1 MDPHSFDPFQKKYKY
16 NTLQIRE
23 QKILS
28 LRKEKLNN
36 ITMLSRINSF
46 KQTQNSTLV
55 KSENEYQINIP
66 DLHIDS
72 NDTVKLFYSSNNVTQ
87 INLATKMLQ
96 SPDISLRKFGFRQ
109 IRNYAS
115 TLTKNDR
122 TTLLSIITKEI
133 FQQILNFLTPDQD
146 KRIIYEISWIC
157 IYLTYLTNE
166 YSITIN
172 QNAMQFYTLI
182 RNQTDLIIKKQL
194 LWIIG
199 NVMSGGSYILKKTL
213 EAHQY
218 LPNYIYSMLEDTNI
232 MNNIHI
238 YGTII
243 WLYGL
248 FFDSEELKSDLI
260 NIKCFIH
267 IPIINKFT
275 KTKINMYLFQE
286 SIYAIKQ
293 FLVTLVNVKD
303 CCKDRPDYEKYNTLI
318 SNLSLYQLVNGI
330 YEKENDNKDYIDCKT
345 NILNIFVIL
354 SYIDDDYTVQLI
366 DNDILE
372 QIELILDLFESNKLL
387 GGEFISYFLL
397 FIYNM
402 ASSKSKEVLH
412 KLRNSTICKR
422 LINLLNNNILLEHKE
437 VIISIFKELLES
449 RSDRIKTELIV
460 IGVPELCNNALDDID
475 DMKKEDIVLMSLENL
490 KILLEYGDEFIKEKN
505 IIQELLEHKNCRGK
519 LEKILLSKT
528 KNKNIC
534 NIAESVLNKY
544 FGKKNNEIY

>member
-1 MDPHSFDPFQKKYKY
+1 MEPHPFDPFYQKSKY

-28 LRKEKLNN
+28 LRKEKLSN

-46 KQTQNSTLV
+46 KQAQNSTLV

-66 DLHIDS
+66 DLHVDN

-87 INLATKMLQ
+87 INLAIKMLQ
-96 SPDISLRKFGFRQ
+96 SPDISLQKFGLRQ

-115 TLTKNDR
+115 TLTKSDR
-122 TTLLSIITKEI
+122 PSLLVTITQGI
-133 FQQILNFLTPDQD
+133 FQQILNLLFPNQD
-146 KRIIYEISWIC
+146 KKIIYEISWIF

-172 QNAMQFYTLI
+172 QNPKQFCNLI
-182 RNQTDLIIKKQL
+182 CSQVDLIIKKQL

-199 NVMSGGSYILKKTL
+199 NVMSGGIYMLKKTL

-218 LPNYIYSMLEDTNI
+218 LPKYIYSMIEDPNI

-238 YGTII
+238 YGTVI

-248 FFDSEELKSDLI
+248 FFDSENLQSDLI
-260 NIKCFIH
+260 NNKCFKH

-275 KTKINMYLFQE
+275 KTKINMFLFQE

-293 FLVTLVNVKD
+293 FLVSLVNIKD
-303 CCKDRPDYEKYNTLI
+303 CCKDKPDYEKYNTLI
-318 SNLSLYQLVNGI
+318 SSLSLYQLVNGI
-330 YEKENDNKDYIDCKT
+330 YEKENNNKNYISVKT

-354 SYIDDDYTVQLI
+354 SYIDDDYTLELI
-366 DNDILE
+366 DNDILDK
-372 QIELILDLFESNKLL
+372 IELILGLFESNKLP
-387 GGEFISYFLL
+387 GGDFISYFLL

-412 KLRNSTICKR
+412 QLRNSTICKR
-422 LINLLNNNILLEHKE
+422 LVNLLNNNILLEHKE
-437 VIISIFKELLES
+437 IIINIFKELLES

-460 IGVPELCNNALDDID
+460 IGVPELCNDALDDID

-528 KNKNIC
+528 KNKDIC

>member
-1 MDPHSFDPFQKKYKY
+1 MDPHSFAPFQQKYKY

-72 NDTVKLFYSSNNVTQ
+72 TDTVKLFYSSNNVTQ
-87 INLATKMLQ
+87 INLAIKMLQ

-182 RNQTDLIIKKQL
+182 KNQTDLIIKKQL

-199 NVMSGGSYILKKTL
+199 NVMSGGSYILKKT
-213 EAHQY
+213 Y
-218 LPNYIYSMLEDTNI
+218 
-232 MNNIHI
+232 
-238 YGTII
+238 
-243 WLYGL
+243 
-248 FFDSEELKSDLI
+248 
-260 NIKCFIH
+260 
-267 IPIINKFT
+267 
-275 KTKINMYLFQE
+275 
-286 SIYAIKQ
+286 
-293 FLVTLVNVKD
+293 
-303 CCKDRPDYEKYNTLI
+303 
-318 SNLSLYQLVNGI
+318 
-330 YEKENDNKDYIDCKT
+330 YID
-345 NILNIFVIL
+345 
-354 SYIDDDYTVQLI
+354 
-366 DNDILE
+366 
-372 QIELILDLFESNKLL
+372 
-387 GGEFISYFLL
+387 
-397 FIYNM
+397 
-402 ASSKSKEVLH
+402 SKS
-412 KLRNSTICKR
+412 
-422 LINLLNNNILLEHKE
+422 
-437 VIISIFKELLES
+437 
-449 RSDRIKTELIV
+449 
-460 IGVPELCNNALDDID
+460 
-475 DMKKEDIVLMSLENL
+475 
-490 KILLEYGDEFIKEKN
+490 
-505 IIQELLEHKNCRGK
+505 
-519 LEKILLSKT
+519 
-528 KNKNIC
+528 
-534 NIAESVLNKY
+534 
-544 FGKKNNEIY
+544 

>member
-1 MDPHSFDPFQKKYKY
+1 MDPHSFDPFQQKYKY

-87 INLATKMLQ
+87 INLAIKMLQ

-182 RNQTDLIIKKQL
+182 KNQTDLIIKKQL

-199 NVMSGGSYILKKTL
+199 NVMSGG
-213 EAHQY
+213 
-218 LPNYIYSMLEDTNI
+218 
-232 MNNIHI
+232 
-238 YGTII
+238 
-243 WLYGL
+243 
-248 FFDSEELKSDLI
+248 
-260 NIKCFIH
+260 
-267 IPIINKFT
+267 
-275 KTKINMYLFQE
+275 
-286 SIYAIKQ
+286 
-293 FLVTLVNVKD
+293 
-303 CCKDRPDYEKYNTLI
+303 
-318 SNLSLYQLVNGI
+318 
-330 YEKENDNKDYIDCKT
+330 
-345 NILNIFVIL
+345 
-354 SYIDDDYTVQLI
+354 
-366 DNDILE
+366 
-372 QIELILDLFESNKLL
+372 
-387 GGEFISYFLL
+387 
-397 FIYNM
+397 
-402 ASSKSKEVLH
+402 
-412 KLRNSTICKR
+412 
-422 LINLLNNNILLEHKE
+422 
-437 VIISIFKELLES
+437 
-449 RSDRIKTELIV
+449 
-460 IGVPELCNNALDDID
+460 
-475 DMKKEDIVLMSLENL
+475 
-490 KILLEYGDEFIKEKN
+490 
-505 IIQELLEHKNCRGK
+505 
-519 LEKILLSKT
+519 
-528 KNKNIC
+528 
-534 NIAESVLNKY
+534 
-544 FGKKNNEIY
+544 